1 MICSFSARNRRK
13 NGGGQSNAN
22 GGNDVFNVPKN
33 IDVQLETS
41 SVQVS
46 DLIQLRFYAEYQWLL
61 DFALYAIM
69 VYTLTE
75 VSLYQKTCQ
84 TTTTSWKLMM
94 GDQWKI
100 DNISIHLPF
109 SVIHLHVSQKSRQWG
124 QLKHGVV
131 LTCHWIRIQN
141 SCLTHWP
148 LLWRRRWYG
157 NKLYAT
163 CSRFEFFCPFVHFQG
178 VSAR

>member
-1 MICSFSARNRRK
+1 MANPFYQHTCRWRTQISTRSTNGLQVIRFKRKVIRQNYWKNLLTNIKCGNKNTTNTLICSISARNRRK

-33 IDVQLETS
+33 LDVQLETS

-75 VSLYQKTCQ
+75 VSLYQKKNMQ
-84 TTTTSWKLMM
+84 NNNHVITTHK
-94 GDQWKI
+94 GD
-100 DNISIHLPF
+100 
-109 SVIHLHVSQKSRQWG
+109 R
-124 QLKHGVV
+124 
-131 LTCHWIRIQN
+131 
-141 SCLTHWP
+141 
-148 LLWRRRWYG
+148 
-157 NKLYAT
+157 
-163 CSRFEFFCPFVHFQG
+163 
-178 VSAR
+178 